1 MTKRYNNPPIIEAL
15 CEFQFDTDV
24 SWDLTLIGLIYDK
37 LKEFF
42 PKKQQLPLNLAIA
55 ATSETNEQAGNIPLL
70 PLVRFLDSDEKK
82 LVQLGQ
88 NLLTVNHLK
97 PYDSWEEFSPVIE
110 NVFKIYL
117 ETAKPKGLRHIAI
130 RYINRIEVPR
140 ANISWE
146 SLFRLRVLIPQDL
159 PENIEAFL
167 IGVNLPYEDAKDTL
181 RIQLGTVNTEA
192 TDIIAMLLEI
202 TYIFTQPGEIPLP
215 DVLQRVNVAHKH
227 VENAFESC
235 LTDELKQTFEEVKG

>member
-1 MTKRYNNPPIIEAL
+1 
-15 CEFQFDTDV
+15 
-24 SWDLTLIGLIYDK
+24 
-37 LKEFF
+37 
-42 PKKQQLPLNLAIA
+42 
-55 ATSETNEQAGNIPLL
+55 
-70 PLVRFLDSDEKK
+70 
-82 LVQLGQ
+82 
-88 NLLTVNHLK
+88 LK

-167 IGVNLPYEDAKDTL
+167 IGVNLPYEDAKDIL